1 MMGDGMPS
9 RVDRDEAWAGCYVAL
24 HSSYVRD
31 LGLRG
36 NSLLAFAIIRGFAAA
51 TGECTSTLA
60 YFEWWLGCSESTARR
75 AIHALVEKRLVCVS
89 RRRNACGQL
98 QNVYRLTH
106 DGAHPKRRDGAPGAW
121 AVGEDTIVIDGHMVG
136 EMGLRGK
143 DLVCYA
149 TLKARLQ
156 DGEERAIPYAHM
168 AAWMGASNSTARRVE
183 RRLEERRLVRRRIVH
198 DGDGQV
204 RAAFRLSP
212 PKATSARRRQVT
224 PEPVM
229 VAGTTLEPP
238 VGPSAAPLGEGQANC
253 PQSAVATE
261 FGRLKAVVPTTVSFN
276 YGAVAYRK
284 LRDRGLSHAD
294 IEARVRAYTR
304 QWRERYPDRETK
316 YAPRCQRI
324 LEDIAAGL
332 DEGEARARSRAEDR
346 LDDDKT
352 IGRALSMDG
361 PLAREAFSLADARQA
376 AWSRGD
382 RRHAHELSNEIR
394 AWCAA
399 HRDEVWGAAPGGD
412 KRCQ

>member
-1 MMGDGMPS
+1 MPS

-36 NSLLAFAIIRGFAAA
+36 NSLLAFAIIRGLAAA

-75 AIHALVEKRLVCVS
+75 AIHALVERRLVCVS
-89 RRRNACGQL
+89 RRRNGCGQL

-106 DGAHPKRRDGAPGAW
+106 DGAHPKRRDDAPGAW

-156 DGEERAIPYAHM
+156 DGGERAIPYAHM
-168 AAWMGASNSTARRVE
+168 AAWMGASSSTARRVE

-204 RAAFRLSP
+204 KAAFRLNP
-212 PKATSARRRQVT
+212 PKVTSARRRQAT
-224 PEPVM
+224 SEPVM
-229 VAGTTLEPP
+229 VAGTTLKPP
-238 VGPSAAPLGEGQANC
+238 VGAPAAPSGEGQGKC
-253 PQSAVATE
+253 PRSSIAAE
-261 FGRLKAVVPTTVSFN
+261 FGRLRAAVPTTISFS
-276 YGAVAYRK
+276 YGQDAYEK
-284 LRDRGLSHAD
+284 LRARGLSHAE
-294 IEARVRAYTR
+294 IESRVRAYSR
-304 QWRERYPDRETK
+304 EWRDRNPERETK

-332 DEGEARARSRAEDR
+332 DKGEARVRRRGEDR

-352 IGRALSMDG
+352 FQRALSMEG
-361 PLAREAFSLADARQA
+361 PLARDAFSLADSRQT

-382 RRHAHELSNEIR
+382 KRRARELTHEIS
-394 AWCAA
+394 AFCAT
-399 HRDEVWGAAPGGD
+399 HRDEIWGAVPGGD
-412 KRCQ
+412 V

>member
-1 MMGDGMPS
+1 M
-9 RVDRDEAWAGCYVAL
+9 
-24 HSSYVRD
+24 
-31 LGLRG
+31 
-36 NSLLAFAIIRGFAAA
+36 
-51 TGECTSTLA
+51 
-60 YFEWWLGCSESTARR
+60 
-75 AIHALVEKRLVCVS
+75 
-89 RRRNACGQL
+89 
-98 QNVYRLTH
+98 
-106 DGAHPKRRDGAPGAW
+106 
-121 AVGEDTIVIDGHMVG
+121 
-136 EMGLRGK
+136 
-143 DLVCYA
+143 
-149 TLKARLQ
+149 
-156 DGEERAIPYAHM
+156 
-168 AAWMGASNSTARRVE
+168 
-183 RRLEERRLVRRRIVH
+183 
-198 DGDGQV
+198 
-204 RAAFRLSP
+204 
-212 PKATSARRRQVT
+212 
-224 PEPVM
+224 
-229 VAGTTLEPP
+229 EPP
-238 VGPSAAPLGEGQANC
+238 VGASAAPLVEGRPNC
-253 PQSAVATE
+253 PQSAVAAE

-276 YGAVAYRK
+276 YGAAAYRK